1 MTMETALMNM
11 ITQKFRQSVKAGT
24 CVGTINSSE
33 VFNAGLVE
41 LEEKVFPPEH
51 KEAYV
56 MFARQ
61 RSGAPNYTTKE
72 ITLSF
77 SKGLSDDTYDL
88 TSQTHTVRLTF
99 ADNSDP
105 AKPVIYTQVGGKAEL
120 QYDADNGVFSG
131 KLISAV
137 VENHD
142 DDIAKTLTIDVV
154 FSAKKNSA
162 ISSRSRA
169 RAVAA

>member
-1 MTMETALMNM
+1 MNT
-11 ITQKFRQSVKAGT
+11 ITQKIKQAVKTGT
-24 CVGTINSSE
+24 CSGTINSAE
-33 VFNAGLVE
+33 TFNAGLVE
-41 LEEKVFPPEH
+41 LEEKVFPPQH
-51 KEAYV
+51 NEAYV

-61 RSGAPNYTTKE
+61 RAGEPDYTTKE

-77 SKGLSDDTYDL
+77 SKGQSNGSYDL
-88 TSQTHTVRLTF
+88 TPAAYIVRLTF

-105 AKPVIYTQVGGKAEL
+105 AKPVIYTQSGGKAEL
-120 QYDADNGVFSG
+120 EYDAANDVFSG

-142 DDIAKTLTIDVV
+142 DDVAKTLTIDVE
-154 FSAKKNSA
+154 FLAKKNNA
-162 ISSRSRA
+162 TSSRSRT

>member
-1 MTMETALMNM
+1 MTMETAFMNM
-11 ITQKFRQSVKAGT
+11 ITQKIKRAVKAGT
-24 CVGTINSSE
+24 CSGTINSDA
-33 VFNAGLVE
+33 FDAGLVE
-41 LEEKVFPPEH
+41 LEEKVFPPQH
-51 KEAYV
+51 NKAYV

-61 RSGAPNYTTKE
+61 RSGAPDYTTKE

-77 SKGLSDDTYDL
+77 STGLDDGTYDL
-88 TSQTHTVRLTF
+88 TPQAHTVRLTF

-105 AKPVIYTQVGGKAEL
+105 AKPVIYTQSEGKAEL

-131 KLISAV
+131 TLKSAV

-142 DDIAKTLTIDVV
+142 DDIAKILTIDVE

-162 ISSRSRA
+162 TSSRSRA